1 MENNMTDLVNVN
13 IKMPSE
19 KFADDAARFLALA
32 EAYSIDCSEMKDIAV
47 RDIQM
52 IQKKHDDLEEKRKYL
67 KGHLDLASKR
77 IQELFKP
84 PQETL
89 MRAKNILRNKLDHF
103 IDTEIKEQK
112 RLQEVARKAAEEQA
126 KELAKAAAVE
136 ASAGRVEVARAMEM
150 EAQMIPAA
158 AALAV
163 PNVGKTA
170 GTARKE
176 LWSAVCEDKRA
187 LVQAAAGLDRILV
200 MLEELAGRTFT
211 AEQMRGMLQQI
222 IKSARTVDTV
232 VPLESLLVNESFL
245 NSQARALKT
254 ELRYPGVKVS
264 QTFAS
269 SIRR

>member
-1 MENNMTDLVNVN
+1 MENDLIVTVR
-13 IKMPSE
+13 MPPPE
-19 KFADDAARFLALA
+19 LGRAAQTFLKLA
-32 EAYSIDCSEMKDIAV
+32 EAYELDDASMKAMVVSDIQKIQAQWDAIEEMRKRIKKPIDEAAKQVQLAFVPTQEVLMKAKDI
-47 RDIQM
+47 
-52 IQKKHDDLEEKRKYL
+52 
-67 KGHLDLASKR
+67 
-77 IQELFKP
+77 
-84 PQETL
+84 
-89 MRAKNILRNKLDHF
+89 LRRKLDRF
-103 IDTEIKEQK
+103 IDGEIREQK

-150 EAQMIPAA
+150 EAQMLPAA

-163 PNVGKTA
+163 PDVGKTT

-176 LWSAVCEDKRA
+176 IWSAVCEDKRA
-187 LVQAAAGLDRILV
+187 LVQAAAGLDRILA

-232 VPLESLLVNESFL
+232 VPLESLLVNDSFL
-245 NSQARALKT
+245 NAQARALKS

-264 QTFAS
+264 QAFAS